1 MNAYSMM
8 LDVRDNIAEQTA
20 KKWDDANIQ
29 RKLNTAQR
37 KLTLLLSMSP
47 GDWLVVSTDLTP
59 SDSLITLPS
68 DCMKPVYMEE
78 ADTGIPIELN
88 SNVRDRSIGRVPGSS
103 LGVIQADAYLLKDYI
118 EVNQAGYSNGV
129 TLWYQKRVPDLALGV
144 AGSGSGAAV
153 LEFQK
158 VNTPSGVDDYYNGV
172 SIETMHTTNLNV
184 LLSDTI
190 TDYVG
195 STVKATITGTPS
207 SGDFYGTISTL
218 PEECHALMV
227 LMTTTTLLAS
237 PGAALDTK
245 YFDFFVAEMGD
256 LLRTFKL
263 WISTRKS
270 GSSYTRTT
278 EVE

>member
-227 LMTTTTLLAS
+227 LMATTTLLAS

-245 YFDFFVAEMGD
+245 YFDFFVTEMSD
-256 LLRTFKL
+256 LLKTFKL

>member
-20 KKWDDANIQ
+20 KKWDNANIQ
-29 RKLNTAQR
+29 RKLNAAQR

-47 GDWLVVSTDLTP
+47 GDWLVTSTDLTP

-78 ADTGIPIELN
+78 ASSGVPIPLN
-88 SNVRDRSIGRVPGSS
+88 SNVRDRSVGRVPGAT
-103 LGVIQADAYLLKDYI
+103 LGIVQAEAYMLKDYI
-118 EVNQAGYSNGV
+118 EFNQDSYSNGV
-129 TLWYQKRVPDLALGV
+129 TLWYQKRVPDLALGLV
-144 AGSGSGAAV
+144 ASGSAASS
-153 LEFQK
+153 LILQSANEP
-158 VNTPSGVDDYYNGV
+158 NGNNDYYNNV
-172 SIETMHTTNLNV
+172 VVEILDATNLNV
-184 LLSDTI
+184 NIRSVISDYAGVSFTA
-190 TDYVG
+190 
-195 STVKATITGTPS
+195 TVTGTPVAE
-207 SGDFYGTISTL
+207 DFYGTISTL
-218 PEECHALMV
+218 PEECHTLMV
-227 LMTTTTLLAS
+227 LMATTTLLAA

-245 YFDFFVAEMGD
+245 YFDFFVTEMSD